1 MAKEAT
7 AEQEHDNLIDSS
19 TLLGDVRDALLD
31 RLRAMPKPWTV
42 MSQDEQKDLIEGC
55 TRVASHLVT
64 EATRIIAANGFPVI
78 QGRLVKVQVKDGMQV
93 QVDVSRHDPQRLT
106 VIDSVDRPVLLVVA
120 EPDMFMGEK
129 APAKP
134 DAKPPVNQPDGDGNV
149 APFKGRDA

>member
-1 MAKEAT
+1 MKAHAKPK
-7 AEQEHDNLIDSS
+7 DDLIESS
-19 TLLGDVRDALLD
+19 TLLGDLRDALLD

-42 MSQDEQKDLIEGC
+42 MSQGEQQELIEGC
-55 TRVASHLVT
+55 TRVATHLVT

-78 QGRLVKVQVKDGMQV
+78 SGKLVKVQVKDGMQL
-93 QVDVSRHDPQRLT
+93 QIDVSRHDPQRLT
-106 VIDSVDRPVLLVVA
+106 VIDSVERPVLIVVA

-134 DAKPPVNQPDGDGNV
+134 DEKPDVEKTGDANV